1 MNKKI
6 ALTASIFATSITAT
20 NTFAAG
26 TFETWNGADSFYRV
40 ETGLGNQTDTYGLWF
55 TYGDDGDGGTSN
67 IIWDMPLNPEY
78 TEDALA
84 PIIDE
89 CKGVCGTAHLGKGTL
104 TYAPF
109 VGAGFLVVGE
119 TSETDQTIA
128 AGDASSWGGL
138 CVTYTS
144 DIDLQLE
151 LGLGETMDSTIN
163 YANPA
168 VTLPAAKSADI
179 LSPNGTN
186 GNKVVVSWS
195 DFKQPTSYNGTVKF
209 DGEQAAKQLVIV
221 RFKMQAD
228 PGAYRFNICAVGPKD
243 GTCPEKCGTSSEEMG
258 IKIARGTNETA
269 ATKVILN
276 GRTLGFTGIKSTAT
290 AEVLNSLGQVVARG
304 AIEDAASTLNLSHL
318 DAGIYMVR
326 VVGKST
332 NFTNKIVLK

>member
-1 MNKKI
+1 MNKKF

-55 TYGDDGDGGTSN
+55 TYGDDGDGGTST

-151 LGLGETMDSTIN
+151 LGLGDIIDSTIS
-163 YANPA
+163 YANPT
-168 VTLPAAKSADI
+168 VTLPAAKEI
-179 LSPNGTN
+179 PRQKN

-304 AIEDAASTLNLSHL
+304 EIEDAASTLNLSHL

-326 VVGKST
+326 VVGKSA

>member
-55 TYGDDGDGGTSN
+55 TYGDDGDGGTSK

-119 TSETDQTIA
+119 TSETDNTPT

-209 DGEQAAKQLVIV
+209 DGEQAAKHLVTV

-243 GTCPEKCGTSSEEMG
+243 GTCPEKCGIPSPPDA
-258 IKIARGTNETA
+258 IKIVRGTSAVKIN
-269 ATKVILN
+269 LN
-276 GRTLGFTGIKSTAT
+276 GRALEFTGNKSAVTV
-290 AEVLNSLGQVVARG
+290 EVMNSIGQVVMKGVINNATSN
-304 AIEDAASTLNLSHL
+304 AATLNLAAL
-318 DAGIYMVR
+318 NAGIYMVR
-326 VVGKST
+326 VSGKNV
-332 NFTNKIVLK
+332 NFAKKIVLR

>member
-55 TYGDDGDGGTSN
+55 TYGDDGDGGTSK

-89 CKGVCGTAHLGKGTL
+89 CKGVCGTAHLGKGSL

-119 TSETDQTIA
+119 TSETDNTPT

-243 GTCPEKCGTSSEEMG
+243 GTCPEKCGIPSPPDA
-258 IKIARGTNETA
+258 IKIVRGTSAVKIN
-269 ATKVILN
+269 LN
-276 GRTLGFTGIKSTAT
+276 GRALEFTGNKSAAT
-290 AEVLNSLGQVVARG
+290 VEVMNSIGQVVMKGVINNATNN
-304 AIEDAASTLNLSHL
+304 AATLNLAAL
-318 DAGIYMVR
+318 NAGIYMVR
-326 VVGKST
+326 VSGKNV
-332 NFTNKIVLK
+332 NFAKKIVLR